1 MSGFKDMVADDIRN
15 VFLDTDEFAESHN
28 VEYDGKIYRNIPVIL
43 TGLKEQNRRQLEND
57 HVQGLYLASTVMR
70 CAAKDLKG
78 NVPEKGT
85 KIKINDGRFL
95 RTFYIASS
103 DCELG
108 MVYAELEAIDE

>member
-1 MSGFKDMVADDIRN
+1 MSGFRDMVADDIRR
-15 VFLDTDEFAESHN
+15 VFLNTDEFAEPHT
-28 VEYDGKIYRNIPVIL
+28 VIYDGKTYRKIPVVL

-57 HVQGLYLASTVMR
+57 HVQGLYLASMTMS

-95 RTFYIASS
+95 RTFYVASS

-108 MVYAELEAIDE
+108 MIYAELEAIDE

>member
-15 VFLDTDEFAESHN
+15 VFLNTDEFAELHN
-28 VEYDGKIYRNIPVIL
+28 VENDGKTYKNIPIVL

-95 RTFYIASS
+95 RTYHVASS
-103 DCELG
+103 VCEFG
-108 MVYAELEAIDE
+108 MIRAELEAIDE